1 MRRQLLFFFKG
12 FQFPWKCWFCTNQL
26 GTEPLHRSL
35 NIRSCYLLLLPL
47 HFFFLLW
54 SEEHSYSLYLEKFHE
69 DFLKSVSS
77 TAVHRVKT
85 IQTNWWFLYFQTV
98 VELIM
103 GDHLEFYKRK
113 KFEFFF
119 HVFSSFGR
127 RGRHFNLNFFL
138 PFSPCLS
145 LLLWYSVTTFEF
157 YWIH

>member
-1 MRRQLLFFFKG
+1 MLILYKSTWNRTSASQFKHSKLLSS
-12 FQFPWKCWFCTNQL
+12 
-26 GTEPLHRSL
+26 SL
-35 NIRSCYLLLLPL
+35 TIT
-47 HFFFLLW
+47 FFFLIVKWGAFLQPLFRKISRRFFKKCFFHGSASSKNNSDQLMVSIFSNSCWANNGLIIPW
-54 SEEHSYSLYLEKFHE
+54 SSWVL
-69 DFLKSVSS
+69 
-77 TAVHRVKT
+77 
-85 IQTNWWFLYFQTV
+85 Q
-98 VELIM
+98 
-103 GDHLEFYKRK
+103 RK